1 VERFAGIIVDVRA
14 EAVNRIFQYR
24 IPEIYQEQIKIGH
37 RVLVPFG
44 RRRIEG
50 YVVEL
55 SHELEIEEA
64 RLKDLLALLD
74 PEPII
79 DPSLVSLARWME
91 ETYVGL
97 LSEALQYMLP
107 PASRYGKERT
117 RAKTAQFATLLV
129 PNPELKQN
137 ATAQKR
143 VVTILQKEPG
153 LLATDLVARARTGY
167 QPLRA
172 LETQGIIALGQ
183 ATLERKVEWD
193 VVPDPQLTLT
203 AEQEKAISA
212 IQAEMEALRRPVLLH
227 GVTGSGK
234 TEVYLNIIADVLNR
248 GKQAIVLVPEIALT
262 PQTLNRFAAR
272 FAGRVSVLHSGL
284 SLGERFDQWWKT
296 YHGEVDVVIG
306 ARSAVFAPTRNLGLI
321 VLDEEHEGT
330 YKQGEGSIRYQTRE
344 VAIKRCELVGG
355 QVILGT
361 ATPALESYHNALQK
375 RFRLA
380 ELTERVESRPLP
392 KVRVVDMREEFEQG
406 NRSMFSSQLNE
417 ALKEL
422 VKTGNQAIILLN
434 RRGFSRFVL
443 CRECGEVLECP
454 NCQVSLTYHQGDA
467 RLHCHYCLHREV
479 LPNKC
484 PRCASRFLRQFG
496 VGTEQVEEVLAQTY
510 PELRTIRLDA
520 DTTRRKGAHGRILRQ
535 FAKNQA
541 QVLVGTQMVAKGFDF
556 PDVTL
561 VGVLSADMA
570 LNFPDIRSSE
580 RTFQL
585 LTQVAGRSGRGE
597 KKGQVIIQTYD
608 PTHFSIQAAQD
619 HDYHEFY
626 RKEIGFRRQLGFPPF
641 RELTRILCSG
651 AQQATEEAASR
662 IYTFL
667 LSQGFPAKD
676 ILGPAQAPIG
686 RIQGRYRWQ
695 ILLKSDSSPA
705 AILRGLPSLPDEV
718 QLTIDIDP
726 LYML

>member
-1 VERFAGIIVDVRA
+1 MERFAGIIVDVRA

-167 QPLRA
+167 QTLRA

-344 VAIKRCELVGG
+344 VAI
-355 QVILGT
+355 
-361 ATPALESYHNALQK
+361 
-375 RFRLA
+375 
-380 ELTERVESRPLP
+380 
-392 KVRVVDMREEFEQG
+392 
-406 NRSMFSSQLNE
+406 
-417 ALKEL
+417 
-422 VKTGNQAIILLN
+422 
-434 RRGFSRFVL
+434 
-443 CRECGEVLECP
+443 
-454 NCQVSLTYHQGDA
+454 
-467 RLHCHYCLHREV
+467 
-479 LPNKC
+479 
-484 PRCASRFLRQFG
+484 
-496 VGTEQVEEVLAQTY
+496 
-510 PELRTIRLDA
+510 
-520 DTTRRKGAHGRILRQ
+520 
-535 FAKNQA
+535 
-541 QVLVGTQMVAKGFDF
+541 
-556 PDVTL
+556 
-561 VGVLSADMA
+561 
-570 LNFPDIRSSE
+570 
-580 RTFQL
+580 
-585 LTQVAGRSGRGE
+585 
-597 KKGQVIIQTYD
+597 
-608 PTHFSIQAAQD
+608 
-619 HDYHEFY
+619 
-626 RKEIGFRRQLGFPPF
+626 
-641 RELTRILCSG
+641 
-651 AQQATEEAASR
+651 
-662 IYTFL
+662 
-667 LSQGFPAKD
+667 
-676 ILGPAQAPIG
+676 
-686 RIQGRYRWQ
+686 
-695 ILLKSDSSPA
+695 
-705 AILRGLPSLPDEV
+705 
-718 QLTIDIDP
+718 
-726 LYML
+726 